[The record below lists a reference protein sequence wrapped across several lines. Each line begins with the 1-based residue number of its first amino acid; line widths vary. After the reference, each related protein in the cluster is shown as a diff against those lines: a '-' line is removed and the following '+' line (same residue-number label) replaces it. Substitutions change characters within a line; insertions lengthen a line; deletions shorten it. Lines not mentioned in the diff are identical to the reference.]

1 MHRSIFLFAALAL
14 ALSGCDGEVPTE
26 HDAGAGADAAPS
38 PMTDAAIDSGVDASE
53 PPEPDASVPMERGT
67 LAVLAGQTS
76 TGYSDGTGAA
86 ARFNGAAGAA
96 LSADGASLYVADT
109 FNSLIRRVD
118 VATGA
123 VTTLAGQV
131 QQAAVVD
138 GTGREARF
146 DSPRALAITPAGDA
160 LFVADS
166 GTIRRVAL
174 PSLEVTTVAGIWTM
188 TGYVDGVGDE
198 ARFGFLV
205 HDFAF
210 SADGRTLYLADRSNR
225 VLRAL
230 DTVSYEVTTV
240 AGAPYTP
247 SFPPQHADGTG
258 ADARMTLGGVTRV
271 GDVFYFAD
279 TFNNC
284 LRRFDPATG
293 AVTTVAGDP
302 TMEGNMDG
310 VAGAATFETPQQL
323 TGDAD
328 ALYVTGFNGV
338 LRRVRLSDFGVETLL
353 GSTSD
358 VRSVDGV
365 GADVRFG
372 VSFGPSPLGAGVL
385 YFNDRDANSFRPVD
399 LSTLEVT
406 TLVGPTQPVGARDG
420 SFAESRFHGPADL
433 ACAPD
438 GVLCFVS
445 DEWNHTIRVLDR
457 EAGTVATLAGAA
469 GEPGSDDGAFA
480 DARFAGPTGL
490 ALDPE
495 ADVLYVADSAN
506 HTVRRLDLA
515 ARTVTTLAGAA
526 ELSGA
531 ADGGASVARFDSP
544 EGLALDAD
552 GAVLF
557 VADAG
562 NGVLR
567 RIELA
572 TATVG
577 TLAGLAGE
585 PGDDDG
591 VGDAARFRSPSSL
604 ALSVD
609 GATLYVADRAYFANV
624 VRAVTLSTGEV
635 TTVAGLAGER
645 GVADGPVADARFTT
659 PWDLLALP
667 SGHLVLSDLGNG
679 LIRRIDLGAGTV
691 ETWIGNVAVA
701 GNPPAGAA
709 WSLDEATL
717 FFPGA
722 LARSGDDLL
731 IAAEDA
737 ILVAKPEDTW

>member
-1 MHRSIFLFAALAL
+1 MA
-14 ALSGCDGEVPTE
+14 
-26 HDAGAGADAAPS
+26 
-38 PMTDAAIDSGVDASE
+38 DAAIDSGVDAGE

-506 HTVRRLDLA
+506 HTVRRLDLS

-531 ADGGASVARFDSP
+531 ADGGASVARASTARRASP
-544 EGLALDAD
+544 STPTA
-552 GAVLF
+552 
-557 VADAG
+557 
-562 NGVLR
+562 R
-567 RIELA
+567 SSSSPTPA
-572 TATVG
+572 TASSGGSSSRPPRSARSRAWPESRETTTASG
-577 TLAGLAGE
+577 TRRAS
-585 PGDDDG
+585 
-591 VGDAARFRSPSSL
+591 AARRRS
-604 ALSVD
+604 
-609 GATLYVADRAYFANV
+609 R
-624 VRAVTLSTGEV
+624 
-635 TTVAGLAGER
+635 
-645 GVADGPVADARFTT
+645 
-659 PWDLLALP
+659 
-667 SGHLVLSDLGNG
+667 
-679 LIRRIDLGAGTV
+679 
-691 ETWIGNVAVA
+691 
-701 GNPPAGAA
+701 
-709 WSLDEATL
+709 
-717 FFPGA
+717 
-722 LARSGDDLL
+722 
-731 IAAEDA
+731 
-737 ILVAKPEDTW
+737 